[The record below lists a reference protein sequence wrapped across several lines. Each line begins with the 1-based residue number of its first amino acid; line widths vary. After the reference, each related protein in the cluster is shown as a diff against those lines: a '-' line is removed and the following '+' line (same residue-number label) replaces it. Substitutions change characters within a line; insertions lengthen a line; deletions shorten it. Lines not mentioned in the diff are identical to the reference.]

1 MTYVSPYLL
10 NTNLARPSSKM
21 RERRYSSAEAVLN
34 DETLNTSEKHH
45 ILDKLEHE
53 ALAGLTMGSKHQVHG
68 KSPALMLEE
77 VMTAKRTLNRE
88 N

>member
-10 NTNLARPSSKM
+10 NSTSTRPSSRMVKPS
-21 RERRYSSAEAVLN
+21 YTSAEAVMS
-34 DETLNTSEKHH
+34 DETLSISEKHH
-45 ILDKLEHE
+45 ILDKLEHD
-53 ALAGLTMGSKHQVHG
+53 ALAGLTMGSRHLVHG

-77 VMTAKRTLNRE
+77 VMVAKRNLNHE